1 MALFVDGPAPTIDDL
16 ADQDAGLL
24 SVSQITGINVS
35 AKLRL
40 AQGEIKTDLE
50 LWLLKPR
57 LAIDMSWADV
67 LWRPVLRIEQVIVTT
82 PLKRWET
89 MHALEL
95 TYRDAYFSQLVDR
108 YQAKWQEY
116 ATLACD
122 ARESFVASGLGLVND
137 PLHRPKPPLLAFVAG
152 PQSGGTFYASV
163 AWVNAAG
170 QEGAPSEAS
179 SITIADGQLMT
190 VAAGNAPKNAVGFW
204 VYAGT
209 ALNSMFRQNDV
220 LLPIGVTYTYIPGQ
234 ITQGPLPGEGQK
246 PDFMRPL
253 ARTLPRG

>member
-1 MALFVDGPAPTIDDL
+1 MALFVDGPASTVEDL
-16 ADQDAGLL
+16 AEQDSGLL
-24 SVSQITGINVS
+24 PVAQTTGIDVS

-40 AQGEIKTDLE
+40 AQQEIKTDLE
-50 LWLLKPR
+50 LWLAKSR
-57 LAIDMSWADV
+57 LATDMFPISV
-67 LWRPVLRIEQVIVTT
+67 LWRPVPRVEQVVITP

-89 MHALEL
+89 MLTLEL

-122 ARESFVASGLGLVND
+122 ARETFLASGLGLVND
-137 PLHRPKPPLLAFVAG
+137 PLHRPQPPALGSIAG
-152 PQSGGTFYASV
+152 PQSGGTFYASA
-163 AWVNAAG
+163 AWVNAAD
-170 QEGAPSEAS
+170 QESAASDAS
-179 SITIADGQLMT
+179 SIKIADGNLMT
-190 VAAGNAPKNAVGFW
+190 VATANAPGNAVGFR

-209 ALNSMFRQNDV
+209 TLDSMFRQNEV
-220 LLPIGVTYTYIPGQ
+220 LLPVGATYTYIPGQ
-234 ITQGPLPGEGQK
+234 VAQGPLPGEGQK